1 MSTATLHSEK
11 KKALIPKLRFSGFD
25 KNWETITL
33 GDLLTFKNGLNSDKE
48 KYGKGVKF
56 INVLDI
62 LNNDFITYDKIIGS
76 VEVTEKEFEK
86 NEVSYGDILFQRSS
100 ETRAEVGQANVYLDR
115 NKSSVFGGFVIRG
128 KAKSEYEPLFM
139 NYLLSTPIARKEIT
153 DKSGGSTRYN
163 VGQDTLSKVQLTTT
177 IISEQ
182 QKIASFLS
190 AVDEKIQQLSRKK
203 ELLEQYKKGVMQQ
216 LFSGK
221 LRFKDENE
229 KDYTD
234 WNYKKI
240 TDISKTSIGLVTTMT
255 TSYVEIGIPLIR
267 NSDIKENRI
276 NKNKLIY
283 LDVDFATK
291 HKHKK
296 FSLGDIVTVH
306 TGEVGVSAVIDD
318 SLVGS
323 LGFATLNTKVN
334 KKIALPEFVCLYYNT
349 IAYINYAV
357 SMSTGDGRSNY
368 NLKDFDK
375 AVIPIPSLDE
385 QKKIAEFI
393 NAIYDKI
400 ESTSQ
405 QINQTKSFKKGLLQ
419 QLFV

>member
-139 NYLLSTPIARKEIT
+139 NYLLRTPIARKEIT

-221 LRFKDENE
+221 LRFKDEKGEDYADWEE
-229 KDYTD
+229 KKLGDVGNIITGKTPSTTD
-234 WNYKKI
+234 SNLWNGDI
-240 TDISKTSIGLVTTMT
+240 QFITPTDIKDGIKYQESTERYVVDNDKIKILPSNSIIYTCIASIGKMCISKFPCITNQQINSLLVHQDCNFEYVYYWLFYITPYIKTTQSNT
-255 TSYVEIGIPLIR
+255 TLPI
-267 NSDIKENRI
+267 I
-276 NKNKLIY
+276 NKT
-283 LDVDFATK
+283 DFS
-291 HKHKK
+291 K
-296 FSLGDIVTVH
+296 FNISIPCL
-306 TGEVGVSAVIDD
+306 EEQQ
-318 SLVGS
+318 
-323 LGFATLNTKVN
+323 
-334 KKIALPEFVCLYYNT
+334 KIA
-349 IAYINYAV
+349 
-357 SMSTGDGRSNY
+357 
-368 NLKDFDK
+368 DFLSIID
-375 AVIPIPSLDE
+375 A
-385 QKKIAEFI
+385 
-393 NAIYDKI
+393 KI
-400 ESTSQ
+400 ESTNQ
-405 QINQTKSFKKGLLQ
+405 QITKTQSFKKGLLQ
-419 QLFV
+419 QMFV

>member
-1 MSTATLHSEK
+1 MSTTTLHSEK

-139 NYLLSTPIARKEIT
+139 NYLLRTPIARKEIT

-190 AVDEKIQQLSRKK
+190 AVDEKIQQLYRKK
-203 ELLEQYKKGVMQQ
+203 ELLEQYKKGVTQQ

-221 LRFKDENE
+221 LRFNDENGE
-229 KDYTD
+229 DYADWEKKKLGEVSTKKSSNISANKIEDNLGEFIIYGASGILKKVDFYKEENDYISIVKDGAGVGRLLYCKGKSSVLGTMEIIIPKQNIDTYFLYCLLSNIDFVKYVTGSTIPHIYFKDYS
-234 WNYKKI
+234 N
-240 TDISKTSIGLVTTMT
+240 
-255 TSYVEIGIPLIR
+255 
-267 NSDIKENRI
+267 
-276 NKNKLIY
+276 
-283 LDVDFATK
+283 
-291 HKHKK
+291 
-296 FSLGDIVTVH
+296 
-306 TGEVGVSAVIDD
+306 
-318 SLVGS
+318 
-323 LGFATLNTKVN
+323 
-334 KKIALPEFVCLYYNT
+334 EFC
-349 IAYINYAV
+349 
-357 SMSTGDGRSNY
+357 G
-368 NLKDFDK
+368 
-375 AVIPIPSLDE
+375 IPSLQE
-385 QKKIAEFI
+385 QQKIAAFLSSI
-393 NAIYDKI
+393 DTKI

-405 QINQTKSFKKGLLQ
+405 QINQMQSFKKGLLQ

>member
-1 MSTATLHSEK
+1 MSTATLHIEK
-11 KKALIPKLRFSGFD
+11 KKKLVPKLRFPEFD
-25 KNWETITL
+25 REWGKIIL

-139 NYLLSTPIARKEIT
+139 NYLLRTPIARKEIT

-203 ELLEQYKKGVMQQ
+203 ELIEQYKKGLMQQ

-221 LRFKDENE
+221 LRFKDENGNDYADWE
-229 KDYTD
+229 EKKLGDLTKITTGKLDANAMVQDGEYRFYTCAKDYSRIDKFAFDTEALLISG
-234 WNYKKI
+234 NGANVGYIHYYKGKFNAYQR
-240 TDISKTSIGLVTTMT
+240 T
-255 TSYVEIGIPLIR
+255 YVLDR
-267 NSDIKENRI
+267 IKENI
-276 NKNKLIY
+276 IY
-283 LDVDFATK
+283 LKFYLDNFLYERIYTE
-291 HKHKK
+291 KK
-296 FSLGDIVTVH
+296 EGNTPYIVMSTLSEMEILLPSLQ
-306 TGEVGVSAVIDD
+306 EQQ
-318 SLVGS
+318 
-323 LGFATLNTKVN
+323 
-334 KKIALPEFVCLYYNT
+334 KIANFLSSIDV
-349 IAYINYAV
+349 
-357 SMSTGDGRSNY
+357 
-368 NLKDFDK
+368 
-375 AVIPIPSLDE
+375 
-385 QKKIAEFI
+385 
-393 NAIYDKI
+393 KI

-405 QINQTKSFKKGLLQ
+405 QINQTQSFKKGLLQ

>member
-1 MSTATLHSEK
+1 MKYEIQNT
-11 KKALIPKLRFSGFD
+11 PQLRFPGFEGE
-25 KNWETITL
+25 WVTITL

-203 ELLEQYKKGVMQQ
+203 ELLSQYKKGVMQQ

-221 LRFKDENE
+221 LRFKPARPAGGDENG
-229 KDYTD
+229 KDYAD
-234 WNYKKI
+234 WEEKK
-240 TDISKTSIGLVTTMT
+240 
-255 TSYVEIGIPLIR
+255 
-267 NSDIKENRI
+267 
-276 NKNKLIY
+276 
-283 LDVDFATK
+283 
-291 HKHKK
+291 
-296 FSLGDIVTVH
+296 LGDIGIII
-306 TGEVGVSAVIDD
+306 TGKTPNTTDSNLWNGDIQFITPTDIKDGIKYQESTERYVVDNDKIKILPTNSIIYTCIASIGKMCISKFPCITNQQIN
-318 SLVGS
+318 SLVVHQDCNFEYVYYW
-323 LGFATLNTKVN
+323 LFYITPYIKTTQANTTLPIIN
-334 KKIALPEFVCLYYNT
+334 KTDFSKFSISIPCLEEQQKIANFL
-349 IAYINYAV
+349 
-357 SMSTGDGRSNY
+357 SNI
-368 NLKDFDK
+368 DT
-375 AVIPIPSLDE
+375 
-385 QKKIAEFI
+385 
-393 NAIYDKI
+393 KI

-405 QINQTKSFKKGLLQ
+405 QINQTQSFKKGLLQ